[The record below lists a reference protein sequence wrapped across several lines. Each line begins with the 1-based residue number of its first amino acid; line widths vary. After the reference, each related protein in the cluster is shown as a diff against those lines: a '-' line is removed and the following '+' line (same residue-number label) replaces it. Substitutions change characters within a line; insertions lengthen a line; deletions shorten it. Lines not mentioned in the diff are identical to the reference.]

1 MFTHSCKHI
10 NVVMGALLAMVSSG
24 CATNARV
31 TRIENDVRDI
41 QRTADFALAEAKEAR
56 ERAKNADERALR
68 AEEMVNRSFHHA
80 MRK

>member
-1 MFTHSCKHI
+1 MLTHSCRRI
-10 NVVMGALLAMVSSG
+10 TVAMGTVVALVSSG

-31 TRIENDVRDI
+31 TRIESDVRDI

-56 ERAKNADERALR
+56 ERARNADERALR